1 MVRQEELRASEL
13 LLDLGVS
20 VPVRPLRFLFS
31 KKRRSVTMRTP
42 GAGGMIRIA
51 NKYLKMGVT
60 YDEMKMF
67 DFDERM
73 RFVAE
78 HGRQVSEL
86 VALAIVRGYILGRLL
101 NKPVAWWLR
110 WRVHPAYLN
119 EAMMQLLTNL
129 DITSFFD
136 TIRSAQAM
144 NLMTRR
150 LSHSENGS

>member
-1 MVRQEELRASEL
+1 MNGQEELRASEL

-20 VPVRPLRFLFS
+20 VPVRPLRFLTS
-31 KKRRSVTMRTP
+31 KKRRSITMRTP

-51 NKYLKMGVT
+51 NKYLKLGAT
-60 YDEMKMF
+60 YDEMKEYN
-67 DFDERM
+67 FDERM

-78 HGRQVSEL
+78 HGKEVSEL
-86 VALAIVRGYILGRLL
+86 VAYAIVRGSLLGRLL

-110 WRVHPAYLN
+110 WRVHPGYLN
-119 EAMMQLLTNL
+119 EAMIQLLTQL

-136 TIRSAQAM
+136 TIRSAQVV

-150 LSHSENGS
+150 LSH